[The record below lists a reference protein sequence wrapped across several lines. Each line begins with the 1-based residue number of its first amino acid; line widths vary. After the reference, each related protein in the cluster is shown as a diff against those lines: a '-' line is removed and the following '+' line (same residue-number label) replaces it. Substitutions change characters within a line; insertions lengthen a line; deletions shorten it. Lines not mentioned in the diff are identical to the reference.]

1 MNVGECLRK
10 GESYLIDRGVPE
22 PKANAEFLMAE
33 MLGVGRLTAVTQAA
47 RALTSKE
54 THQYLD
60 WIKWRGKRIPLAYI
74 IGHQPFLGINIR
86 VTRDSLVPR
95 PETEEL
101 VIECERLVKAAG
113 AAAPKVLEI
122 GTGTGC
128 IAIALAQLIPS
139 ATIFATDLSKQ
150 ALELA
155 QRNAIAHHVGNRI
168 RFVREDLFSDK
179 QGLRGWADLMV
190 SNPPY
195 IPTKD
200 LDGLEPEVLKEP
212 RMALDGG
219 KDGLDAIRAITA
231 MAPKMLKPGG
241 ILAMEIGAKQGPAV
255 TKLFS
260 AAGLQ
265 GVHIKKDAQG
275 LDRFAIG
282 ALPA

>member
-1 MNVGECLRK
+1 VTVAECLQK
-10 GESYLIDRGVPE
+10 GEKYLIDRGVPE
-22 PKANAEFLMAE
+22 PKANAEFLMSE
-33 MLGVGRLTAVTQAA
+33 MLAVGRLTAVTQGTRVLSA
-47 RALTSKE
+47 KE

-101 VIECERLVKAAG
+101 VIECERLIKKVAT
-113 AAAPKVLEI
+113 PKILEI

-128 IAIALAQLIPS
+128 IAIALAQLLPS

-190 SNPPY
+190 TNPPY

-231 MAPKMLKPGG
+231 MAPKMLKAGG
-241 ILAMEIGAKQGPAV
+241 VLAMEIGSKQGPAV
-255 TKLFS
+255 AKLFT
-260 AAGLQ
+260 AAGLV
-265 GVHIKKDAQG
+265 GVSVKKDAQG
-275 LDRFAIG
+275 LERFAFG
-282 ALPA
+282 SLPA